1 MQNQPNKVAVFSG
14 RYDPPHLGHLITI
27 LSIAALFGRVIVVI
41 LDYEE
46 REACTSGEAQKIFNS
61 VFDMIF
67 PGGLRS
73 KVEVVIHDKHFG
85 KITFAEYDLFLRNI
99 GVCYNHCTYLSGNPE
114 VLANMERQQIKHS
127 AFPRSYDKFYT
138 GTVIRERLR
147 FIDKGDV
154 SVLEE

>member
-1 MQNQPNKVAVFSG
+1 MQNKPNNTAIFSG

-27 LSIAALFGRVIVVI
+27 LGIAELFGRVIVVI
-41 LDYEE
+41 LDYKG
-46 REACTSGEAQKIFNS
+46 RESCGAGEALSILNTT
-61 VFDMIF
+61 FDMIF

-73 KVEVVIHDKHFG
+73 KVEVVTNDKHFG

-114 VLANMERQQIKHS
+114 VLANMESQQIRHS

-138 GTVIRERLR
+138 GTAIREQLR
-147 FIDKGDV
+147 CIDKSGKT
-154 SVLEE
+154 VLGE